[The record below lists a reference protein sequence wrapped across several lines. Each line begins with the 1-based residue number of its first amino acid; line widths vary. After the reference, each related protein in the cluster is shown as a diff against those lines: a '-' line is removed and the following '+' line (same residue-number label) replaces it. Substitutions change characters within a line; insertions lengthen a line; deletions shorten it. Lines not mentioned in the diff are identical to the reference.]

1 MTTSSQDLEHL
12 KLLSIFHY
20 VVAALAALF
29 ACRPWLHLCLGIA
42 MVTGWEPLAD
52 ADPMAG
58 FMGWFLIAF
67 SSAFILSGWAFAVCL
82 FLSGRYL
89 SQQRRYLFCLVMA
102 GLACMFMPFG
112 TVLGVFTII
121 VLLRD
126 SVKELFGVTEPS
138 VSET

>member
-1 MTTSSQDLEHL
+1 MTTSNQDLEHL

-29 ACRPWLHLCLGIA
+29 ACIPLLHLVFGIA
-42 MVTGWEPLAD
+42 MVTGWEGIGNS
-52 ADPMAG
+52 DPMTG
-58 FMGWFLIAF
+58 LMGWFFIAF
-67 SSAFILSGWAFAVCL
+67 ASVFILGGWTFAVCL
-82 FLSGRYL
+82 FLAGRYL

-126 SVKELFGVTEPS
+126 SVKELFGVAKS
-138 VSET
+138 

>member
-29 ACRPWLHLCLGIA
+29 ACLPLFHLCIGIA
-42 MVTGWEPLAD
+42 MVSGWEGFAD
-52 ADPMAG
+52 IDPMAG
-58 FMGWFLIAF
+58 FMGWFFIAF
-67 SSAFILSGWAFAVCL
+67 SSAFILTGWAFALCL
-82 FLSGRYL
+82 FLAGRYL
-89 SQQRRYLFCLVMA
+89 SQRRRYTFCLVMA

-126 SVKELFGVTEPS
+126 SVKELFGVAGPSATE
-138 VSET
+138 T